1 MKYLILLLLVMFS
14 CNINADV
21 SYADVYRTLS
31 DTQIETYVNNCKL
44 ENFPVNTSNL
54 DKGDICI
61 LAWYH
66 TDKKEEKERKRK
78 RKSISNEKSF
88 FYEKYRYLVKAGNF
102 FYLELENINNSD
114 KKKAFFN
121 KVNKYINNSYDDF
134 GCKTYKFHICDILK
148 GYKGLTP

>member
-1 MKYLILLLLVMFS
+1 MKYLVLLLSLFMVS
-14 CNINADV
+14 NVNAEI
-21 SYADVYRTLS
+21 SFLDVYRTLS
-31 DTQIETYVNNCKL
+31 DSQIETYVNNCKL
-44 ENFPVNTSNL
+44 ENFPINTSNL

-61 LAWYH
+61 LAWYD

-78 RKSISNEKSF
+78 NISNEISF

-102 FYLELENINNSD
+102 FYLENINNPE
-114 KKKAFFN
+114 KKKTVN

-134 GCKTYKFHICDILK
+134 GCKTHKIHICDILK

>member
-1 MKYLILLLLVMFS
+1 MKYLALFLLVMVS
-14 CNINADV
+14 SVNADV

-61 LAWYH
+61 LAWYDTH
-66 TDKKEEKERKRK
+66 IKEEKERKRK
-78 RKSISNEKSF
+78 NISNEISLF
-88 FYEKYRYLVKAGNF
+88 FEKYRYLVKAGNF
-102 FYLELENINNSD
+102 FYLEKENINNPE
-114 KKKAFFN
+114 KKNIFN
-121 KVNKYINNSYDDF
+121 IVNKRINNSYDNF
-134 GCKTYKFHICDILK
+134 GCKTHKFHICDILK